1 MNLNHNKLFLFLFL
15 LLTACRSESPEDR
28 LISYIEQKYA
38 NLYYNNEPHKRAVIQ
53 DLRNYFKTHKLN
65 DETIEEVR
73 LKLNGINDGHVVL
86 YDDRKE
92 KNTVYVSGAKF
103 VIGSEILESCID
115 CNPVIPKSKYQI
127 MEVNKLPYTEFI
139 KLSKNEVSASSEWG
153 RQYRVSRL
161 LSRKSNNTETSLKLK
176 DINGKIITTKL
187 MWKLLENKN
196 PPCVTGQR
204 IAPDIFKV
212 HVANLWC
219 DESNGDDWSR
229 QQIVDNFKLQF
240 DTVMNE
246 ANEKD
251 RIILELR
258 ENGGG
263 GDEEVKYVINAF
275 IEKQVLLYHF
285 KYLFKTHP
293 GKLKWITDY
302 LPFELPLWTEEE
314 YEYTNLVHKPKKT
327 FYKNK
332 MATIIS
338 SGCFSSCETI
348 VSILKNEK
356 RSLVIGSLTHGGS
369 GDPVIFDIKN
379 THYSI
384 NLPTCV
390 NWQVPGV
397 VYEGV
402 GVHPNITA
410 YQNPNIKE
418 DNVLNLAIDLT
429 R

>member
-1 MNLNHNKLFLFLFL
+1 MNLGHNKLFLLFLL
-15 LLTACRSESPEDR
+15 LLTACHSENPEDR
-28 LISYIEQKYA
+28 LLSYIEQRYA
-38 NLYYNNEPHKRAVIQ
+38 NLYYNNEPHKRAVIK
-53 DLRNYFKTHKLN
+53 DLRNYFKTHKLS
-65 DETIEEVR
+65 DETIEEVKI
-73 LKLNGINDGHVVL
+73 KLSGINDGHVVI

-92 KNTVYVSGAKF
+92 KNAEYVSSAKF
-103 VIGSEILESCID
+103 MIGSEILESCID
-115 CNPVIPKSKYQI
+115 CNPVLPKSKYQI
-127 MEVNKLPYTEFI
+127 MEVNNLPYSEFI
-139 KLSKNEVSASSEWG
+139 KLSKNQVAASSDWG

-161 LSRKSNNTETSLKLK
+161 LTRKSNNAETILKLK
-176 DINGKIITTKL
+176 DISGKIITSNLT
-187 MWKLLENKN
+187 WRLLENKN

-219 DESNGDDWSR
+219 DDTNGDWSR
-229 QQIVDNFKLQF
+229 QQIVDNFKDQF
-240 DTVMNE
+240 DTVMSD
-246 ANEKD
+246 ATEKD

-263 GDEEVKYVINAF
+263 GDEEVEYVINAF

-293 GKLKWITDY
+293 GKLKWITNY
-302 LPFELPLWTEEE
+302 LPFKLPLWAEDE
-314 YEYTNLVHKPKKT
+314 YEYTDLAHRPKKT

-348 VSILKNEK
+348 ASILKNEK
-356 RSLVIGSLTHGGS
+356 RSPIIGSLTHGGS
-369 GDPVIFDIKN
+369 GDPVIFAIKN

-402 GVHPNITA
+402 GVHPDITA

-418 DNVLNLAIDLT
+418 DNILNSAIDLT
-429 R
+429 Q